1 MKSTVRSCLV
11 ERVAFEVA
19 FWKLDL
25 PVIDKG
31 GETMKI
37 VVIGGT
43 GLIDSKSGPVVLEE
57 VLSHGPITGHLFAHL
72 RDLAR

>member
-1 MKSTVRSCLV
+1 
-11 ERVAFEVA
+11 
-19 FWKLDL
+19 
-25 PVIDKG
+25 
-31 GETMKI
+31 MKI